1 MYQRKF
7 FLRLL
12 VIFLFATAQ
21 HSYANGAEKAAVCGA
36 CHGVDGNSL
45 NPVWPSLAGQG
56 ADYTIKQ
63 LKAFKSGQRQNG
75 LMSPMAMSLSDKDML
90 EIALYYQE
98 QTPIIKS
105 VAADEIKTAE
115 KLYRGGDKSRG
126 IPACMS
132 CHGPNGA
139 GNPAAKYP
147 AIRGQHAE
155 YTASQLQQ
163 YANNSRD
170 TDQQQMMRL
179 TAKKLTEEE
188 ILQLAKYVSALH

>member
-21 HSYANGAEKAAVCGA
+21 NAYADGAGKAAVCGA
-36 CHGVDGNSL
+36 CHGADGNSL

-56 ADYTIKQ
+56 VDYTVKQ

-75 LMSPMAMSLSDKDML
+75 LMSPMAMSLSDEDML
-90 EIALYYQE
+90 DIALYYEKQ
-98 QTPIIKS
+98 PLIIKS
-105 VAADEIKTAE
+105 VAADEIAEAE
-115 KLYRGGDKSRG
+115 KLYRGGDKARG

-139 GNPAAKYP
+139 GNPAA
-147 AIRGQHAE
+147 
-155 YTASQLQQ
+155 
-163 YANNSRD
+163 
-170 TDQQQMMRL
+170 
-179 TAKKLTEEE
+179 
-188 ILQLAKYVSALH
+188 

>member
-12 VIFLFATAQ
+12 VIFLFATTQNA
-21 HSYANGAEKAAVCGA
+21 YTDGAEKAAVCGA
-36 CHGVDGNSL
+36 CHGADGNSL

-56 ADYTIKQ
+56 VDYTVKQ

-75 LMSPMAMSLSDKDML
+75 LMSPMAMSLSDEDML
-90 EIALYYQE
+90 DIALYYEKQ
-98 QTPIIKS
+98 PLIIKS
-105 VAADEIKTAE
+105 VAADEIAEAE
-115 KLYRGGDKSRG
+115 KLYRGGDKARG

-155 YTASQLQQ
+155 YTADQLQQ
-163 YANNSRD
+163 YANNSRT
-170 TDQQQMMRL
+170 TDQQQMMRMV
-179 TAKKLTEEE
+179 AKKLTEEE
-188 ILQLAKYVSALH
+188 MRQLASYVSALH